1 MSMRSNSEPE
11 IRFCYLLIMPAEQD
25 GCVRHEPFNRE
36 DAEGIPTPD
45 PLLAG
50 RSCGSSAGV
59 AITLATFI
67 TNNRGRDQQGAIFSE
82 AVLNK
87 GFLIL
92 AHESTSWTKLSNH
105 AFPQRVDHTLDLGCS
120 RLRRW
125 PTVTWLVPWAT

>member
-1 MSMRSNSEPE
+1 MK
-11 IRFCYLLIMPAEQD
+11 L
-25 GCVRHEPFNRE
+25 E

-67 TNNRGRDQQGAIFSE
+67 TNNWGRDQQGTIFSE

-105 AFPQRVDHTLDLGCS
+105 VFPQRVDHTLDLGCG
-120 RLRRW
+120 RLRQW
-125 PTVTWLVPWAT
+125 PTVTWLVPSGENGVTFQKGELSMLHSYGLVERN